1 MKLFDIGHVFPFG
14 WETITKAY
22 WRKYPNDL
30 ATHVVS
36 VDVLERSVDSNG
48 HLRST
53 RLVCVDQPAPSIL
66 KKLGFNVSNT
76 AYFLETSVVDPKARR
91 FEAKTENLT
100 LTNICQTIENCV
112 FTPGEYD
119 PSIESYTT
127 NYSQN
132 GHVSAVKTLSY
143 LGRLVEE
150 AAVNRF
156 YANAS
161 KGRAA
166 LEQVVHKVHMEGA
179 KGLGD
184 LMMHSRP
191 VISNTVESFNDSVDD
206 FEPDNTFDQ
215 GAFSFLR

>member
-22 WRKYPNDL
+22 WRKYPNEL
-30 ATHVVS
+30 ASHVVS
-36 VDVLERSVDSNG
+36 VDVLDRSVDSAGN
-48 HLRST
+48 LRST
-53 RLVCVDQPAPSIL
+53 RLVCVNQPVPSIL
-66 KKLGFNVSNT
+66 KKIGVNLSST
-76 AYFLETSVVDPKARR
+76 AYFLESSVVDPKARR
-91 FEAKTENLT
+91 FTAQTENLT
-100 LTNICQTIENCV
+100 FTNVCQTIENCV

-119 PSIESYTT
+119 PSIQSYTT

-161 KGRAA
+161 AGRAA

-184 LMMHSRP
+184 LMIHSRP
-191 VISNTVESFNDSVDD
+191 VISNTAASTDFDLD

-215 GAFSFLR
+215 GSFSFLR